1 MKKLF
6 TKILSVMISAAL
18 VLTVLAGCDLITTN
32 TDRDM
37 DQVVA
42 NVSVDPQISEDIYK
56 RELQA
61 AFNSYGATYMNYY
74 GYTEAQTYK
83 LLLDNLVDNRIIA
96 QYSKI
101 ALTQATAEHSGEG
114 YFQTAAKVAAAD
126 RTLKDECL
134 TALNYDGKAFA
145 EVKATSPAKD
155 FMTEYEYNYARYS
168 VLTSVDSVIK
178 SLMDEETDED
188 DPHETLTVTV
198 RTTLTVPT
206 DEDGNEVELKKDEE
220 ISKISETYKRQI
232 EALIKEAKLD
242 VKVEDYTNRYDLNLA
257 VYKDYIAKFDLTSK
271 DRKKALKKAIKLLAD
286 QGLITSDEAA
296 KSTPATVDE
305 VLELTA
311 FKDTLV
317 RQYESL
323 IVVKYRLALQ
333 NEKEKIVNE
342 DTLYSEYSDL
352 YAKQEAAYK
361 NDVSAYESALSSM
374 SDTSPVLYHTGEA
387 NAKNGYGFVS
397 NLLIGFSAEQTAALS
412 AYKSKNKVTESDI
425 KNYRESLLE
434 KLTVKDLRSTWVM
447 SNYGTFDTESGEFTF
462 GNDYVKTDSLK
473 KYQGL
478 AIGTAYDFTDSN
490 GLDTTNY
497 YFTSVT
503 PKTQTFANFYALL
516 AGDMGLDTAFAAFKD
531 GDATT
536 VKQILNAA
544 KAEDATVITDAL
556 MEKYR
561 DYVYA
566 FSTDSGSLTEN
577 YGYVYSPVTSATT
590 YVKEFAAAAKA
601 VVEKGVGAY
610 TIVATD
616 YGYHII
622 LCTKVLEG
630 SKKLT
635 ADEFKA
641 QLAANDE
648 NSIAVKF
655 KDYKLDVVVASEV
668 SNVTSAFINNNR
680 TSSVKYYE
688 KTFSDIIPEGTENP
702 AA

>member
-18 VLTVLAGCDLITTN
+18 VLTVLSGCDLITTN

-42 NVSVDPQISEDIYK
+42 NVSVEGLSEDIYK

-61 AFNSYGATYMNYY
+61 AFNSYGASYMNYY
-74 GYTEAQTYK
+74 GYTKAQTYK

-96 QYSKI
+96 QYAKV
-101 ALTQATAEHSGEG
+101 ALTQKTDEHPDEG
-114 YFQTAAKVAAAD
+114 YFQTAAKVTD
-126 RTLKDECL
+126 GKTLKDECL
-134 TALNYDGKAFA
+134 TALNHDGKAFT
-145 EVKATSPAKD
+145 EVKATSSAAD

-178 SLMDEETDED
+178 SLMDEETKKD
-188 DPHETLTVTV
+188 DPHETLTVTA
-198 RTTLTVPT
+198 RAALTVPT
-206 DEDGNEVELKKDEE
+206 DKDGNEVELKKDEE
-220 ISKISETYKRQI
+220 ISKISETYKRQM
-232 EALIKEAKLD
+232 EALIKEAKLG

-257 VYKDYIAKFDLTSK
+257 VYKDYIEKFDLTSK
-271 DRKKALKKAIKLLAD
+271 ERKKALKKAIKLLAD
-286 QGLITSDEAA
+286 QGLITSEEAA

-305 VLELTA
+305 VLKLTA

-333 NEKEKIVNE
+333 NEKEKLVNQ

-374 SDTSPVLYHTGEA
+374 SDSSPVLYHTGTA
-387 NAKNGYGFVS
+387 NTENGYGFVS

-412 AYKSKNKVTESDI
+412 AYKSKNKVTENDI
-425 KNYRESLLE
+425 KAYRESLL
-434 KLTVKDLRSTWVM
+434 KNLTVKDLRSTWVM
-447 SNYGTFDTESGEFTF
+447 SNYGTFDATSGKFTF
-462 GNDYVKTDSLK
+462 GDDYVKTPSLK
-473 KYQGL
+473 EYQGL
-478 AIGTAYDFTDSN
+478 ATGTAYDFTDSN

-503 PKTQTFANFYALL
+503 PETKTFADFYALL
-516 AGDMGLDTAFAAFKD
+516 AGDMGFDTTFAAFKD
-531 GDATT
+531 SDGTT
-536 VKQILNAA
+536 VKQLENVLSSDDDTAI
-544 KAEDATVITDAL
+544 KDDL

-610 TIVATD
+610 TVVATE
-616 YGYHII
+616 YGYHVI
-622 LCTKVLEG
+622 LCTKVLKG
-630 SKKLT
+630 SEKLDKT
-635 ADEFKA
+635 TFVS
-641 QLAANDE
+641 QLAVE
-648 NSIAVKF
+648 NSVAKKF
-655 KDYKLDVVVASEV
+655 KDYKLDIVVASEV

-680 TSSVKYYE
+680 EKSVKYYQ
-688 KTFSDIIPEGTENP
+688 KTFTDIIPEGTENP
-702 AA
+702 TA

>member
-18 VLTVLAGCDLITTN
+18 VLTVLSGCDLITTN

-42 NVSVDPQISEDIYK
+42 NVSVEGLSEDIYK

-96 QYSKI
+96 QYAKV
-101 ALTQATAEHSGEG
+101 ALTQKTDEHPDEG
-114 YFQTAAKVAAAD
+114 YFQTAAKVTD
-126 RTLKDECL
+126 GKTFKDECL
-134 TALNYDGKAFA
+134 TALNHDGKAFT
-145 EVKATSPAKD
+145 EVKATSSAAD

-168 VLTSVDSVIK
+168 VLTSVDAVIR
-178 SLMDEETDED
+178 SLMDEETKED
-188 DPHETLTVTV
+188 DPHETLTVTA
-198 RTTLTVPT
+198 RTALTVPT
-206 DEDGNEVELKKDEE
+206 DKDGNEVELKKDEE
-220 ISKISETYKRQI
+220 ISKISETYKRQM
-232 EALIKEAKLD
+232 EALIKEAKLG

-257 VYKDYIAKFDLTSK
+257 VYKDYIEKFDLTSK
-271 DRKKALKKAIKLLAD
+271 ERKKALKKAIKLLAD
-286 QGLITSDEAA
+286 QGLITSEEAA
-296 KSTPATVDE
+296 KSTPAKVDE

-333 NEKEKIVNE
+333 NEKEKLVNQ

-374 SDTSPVLYHTGEA
+374 SDSSPVLYHTGTA
-387 NAKNGYGFVS
+387 NTKNGYGFVS

-412 AYKSKNKVTESDI
+412 AYKSKNKVTENDI
-425 KNYRESLLE
+425 KAYRESLL
-434 KLTVKDLRSTWVM
+434 KNLTVKDLRSTWVM
-447 SNYGTFDTESGEFTF
+447 SNYGTFDATSGKFTF
-462 GNDYVKTDSLK
+462 GDDYVKTPSLK
-473 KYQGL
+473 EYQGL
-478 AIGTAYDFTDSN
+478 ATGTAYDFTDSN
-490 GLDTTNY
+490 GLETTNY

-503 PKTQTFANFYALL
+503 PETKTFADFYALL
-516 AGDMGLDTAFAAFKD
+516 AGDMGFDTTFAAFD
-531 GDATT
+531 GTT
-536 VKQILNAA
+536 VKQLENALSSDDDTA
-544 KAEDATVITDAL
+544 IKDDL
-556 MEKYR
+556 MVKYR

-610 TIVATD
+610 TVVATE

-622 LCTKVLEG
+622 LCTKVLKG
-630 SKKLT
+630 SEKLDKET
-635 ADEFKA
+635 FVS
-641 QLAANDE
+641 QLAVE
-648 NSIAVKF
+648 NSVAKKF
-655 KDYKLDVVVASEV
+655 KDYKLDIVVASEV

-680 TSSVKYYE
+680 EKSVKYYE

-702 AA
+702 TA

>member
-1 MKKLF
+1 
-6 TKILSVMISAAL
+6 MISAAL
-18 VLTVLAGCDLITTN
+18 VLTVLSGCDLITTN

-37 DQVVA
+37 DQVIA
-42 NVSVDPQISEDIYK
+42 NVSVEGLSEDIYK

-96 QYSKI
+96 QYAKV
-101 ALTQATAEHSGEG
+101 ALTQKTDEHPDEG
-114 YFQTAAKVAAAD
+114 YFQTAAKVTEGK
-126 RTLKDECL
+126 TLKDECL
-134 TALNYDGKAFA
+134 TALNHDGKAFT
-145 EVKATSPAKD
+145 EVKATSSAAD

-168 VLTSVDSVIK
+168 VLTSVDSVIR
-178 SLMDEETDED
+178 SLMDEETKED
-188 DPHETLTVTV
+188 DPHETLTVTA
-198 RTTLTVPT
+198 RTALTVPT
-206 DEDGNEVELKKDEE
+206 DKDGNEVELKKDEE
-220 ISKISETYKRQI
+220 ISKISETYKRQM
-232 EALIKEAKLD
+232 EALIKEANLGEVVTEGGEKI
-242 VKVEDYTNRYDLNLA
+242 VKIDGKAVEDYTNRYDLNLT
-257 VYKDYIAKFDLTSK
+257 VYKKYIDNFDLKSK

-286 QGLITSDEAA
+286 QGLITSEEAA

-305 VLELTA
+305 VLELTV

-333 NEKEKIVNE
+333 NEKEKLVNQ
-342 DTLYSEYSDL
+342 DTLYSEYADL

-374 SDTSPVLYHTGEA
+374 SDSSPVLYHTGTA
-387 NAKNGYGFVS
+387 NTKNGYGFVS

-425 KNYRESLLE
+425 KAYRESLL
-434 KLTVKDLRSTWVM
+434 KNLTVKDLRSTWVM
-447 SNYGTFDTESGEFTF
+447 SNYGTFKEGKFIF
-462 GNDYVKTDSLK
+462 GDDYVKTPSLK
-473 KYQGL
+473 EYQGL
-478 AIGTAYDFTDSN
+478 ATGTAYKFTDSN
-490 GLDTTNY
+490 GFENTNY

-503 PKTQTFANFYALL
+503 PETKTFADFYALL
-516 AGDMGLDTAFAAFKD
+516 ASDMGFDSTFAAFD
-531 GDATT
+531 GTT
-536 VKQILNAA
+536 VKQLENALSSDDDTA
-544 KAEDATVITDAL
+544 IKDDL
-556 MEKYR
+556 MVKYR

-610 TIVATD
+610 TVVATE
-616 YGYHII
+616 YGYHVI
-622 LCTKVLEG
+622 LCTKVLKG
-630 SKKLT
+630 SEKL
-635 ADEFKA
+635 DKA
-641 QLAANDE
+641 TFVSQLAVE
-648 NSIAVKF
+648 NSVAKKF
-655 KDYKLDVVVASEV
+655 KDYKLDIVVASEV

-680 TSSVKYYE
+680 EKSVKYYQ

-702 AA
+702 TA